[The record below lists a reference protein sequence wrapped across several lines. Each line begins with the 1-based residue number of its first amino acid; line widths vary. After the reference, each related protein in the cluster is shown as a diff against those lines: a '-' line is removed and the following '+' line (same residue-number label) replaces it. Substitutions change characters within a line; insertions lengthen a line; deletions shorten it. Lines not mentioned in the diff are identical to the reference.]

1 MKRTRIRRTK
11 RLLSGPSQ
19 KLRTTPLAKAN
30 PKRKAR
36 EFRRS
41 YGSGDRAD
49 WVAHQSCLICNA
61 VPSENAHVSSKSG
74 ASRKGDARWVVPLCG
89 RHHRTGK
96 NSLHALNKGGF
107 EAARQI
113 DLAHEA
119 YVTDARYQQYVATRK
134 QLDGETT

>member
-1 MKRTRIRRTK
+1 MKRQKPLPRT
-11 RLLSGPSQ
+11 
-19 KLRTTPLAKAN
+19 N
-30 PKRKAR
+30 PKRKA
-36 EFRRS
+36 ENF
-41 YGSGDRAD
+41 DRAYGGAD
-49 WVAHQSCLICNA
+49 RAAWVGHQPCLICSA
-61 VPSENAHVSSKSG
+61 VPSENAHVPSKSG

>member
-1 MKRTRIRRTK
+1 MKRTPLKRTK

-49 WVAHQSCLICNA
+49 WVSHQPCLICSA
-61 VPSENAHVSSKSG
+61 VPSENAHVPSKSG
-74 ASRKGDARWVVPLCG
+74 ASRKGDARWVVPLCL
-89 RHHRTGK
+89 RHHQTAK
-96 NSLHALNKGGF
+96 DSLHALNKDGF
-107 EAARQI
+107 EAAHQI

-119 YVTDARYQQYVATRK
+119 YVTDARYQQYVATREK
-134 QLDGETT
+134 P